1 MKDNAKTI
9 EEYIEKLP
17 TDQKDSFLKLL
28 ETIRQ
33 NIPSGFEEQINYGM
47 IGFVVPHK
55 KYPQGYHVNPKDPL
69 PFINLAMQKN
79 HISLYHM
86 GMYTKKDLLDWF
98 LSEYPK
104 HSKYKPDMG
113 TSCVRFKKPK
123 DIPMDLVGEL
133 LHKMTLDEWI
143 DLYEQNLK
151 R

>member
-17 TDQKDSFLKLL
+17 TDRKDSFLKLL

-33 NIPSGFEEQINYGM
+33 NIPSGFDEQINYGM

-86 GMYTKKDLLDWF
+86 GMYARKDLSDWF
-98 LSEYPK
+98 LSEYPN

-113 TSCVRFKKPK
+113 KSCVRFKNPK

-143 DLYEQNLK
+143 ELYEQNLK